1 MTDPKLIN
9 IFNELRDTMVSVSTG
24 GYKINNVNSKC
35 RKTYQ
40 LVTAKLQRRGIANP
54 LPFSDLWAWHRRW
67 SNGSMPS
74 YEVVPVFRTRC

>member
-1 MTDPKLIN
+1 MTDPELIN
-9 IFNELRDTMVSVSTG
+9 ILNELRDTMVSVSTG
-24 GYKINNVNSKC
+24 GFKIGDVNSQF

-40 LVTAKLQRRGIANP
+40 LVTAELQRRGITNP